1 MPSQPACFQRLN
13 EILGTPRAMTST
25 HLDRAGGRETLPC
38 APAPRTADHGGL
50 SRDHGPVNAAAVSRE
65 ALIARLE
72 QTGASGKGTAAPAWW
87 RTSTSRANSWW
98 RGVCAFRLRRM
109 CAHASL
115 GIFPPAL
122 RCGWKNARN
131 LRSRHE
137 RRNCQNR
144 PGARSE
150 PENASIQKMRS
161 GLWKLIAEYLRRS
174 CCGCCRTAGPVSL
187 PFRDP
192 EPRSEPMSPQ
202 KRLIMVSFGAAQAW
216 SRWRFWP
223 LCRQVSDGSDEKE
236 DRCRG

>member
-1 MPSQPACFQRLN
+1 MPAQPAWFHRLE
-13 EILGTPRAMTST
+13 EIFTAPRAMTST
-25 HLDRAGGRETLPC
+25 HLDRLAVEKLFRVCQRRARQIMADLEGPRAG
-38 APAPRTADHGGL
+38 
-50 SRDHGPVNAAAVSRE
+50 NAAAVSRE

-87 RTSTSRANSWW
+87 RTATSRASSWW
-98 RGVCAFRLRRM
+98 RAVCAFRLRRM

-131 LRSRHE
+131 LRSRPE

-223 LCRQVSDGSDEKE
+223 MCRQVSDGSDEKE